1 MTVRTRHL
9 GLLLSAAV
17 ALCPFGAWP
26 QDATVRREEP
36 IRIQVNINLFFPG
49 PTGESD
55 EAAKLRERVRKSVYE
70 MAGTEC
76 TLVEQ
81 VLAKTCR
88 LESVNV
94 NLTRQAGGVEGYT
107 ASGNFAMRVTLK

>member
-1 MTVRTRHL
+1 MTVRARHL
-9 GLLLSAAV
+9 GLFLAAAV
-17 ALCPFGAWP
+17 ALCPLGAWP
-26 QDATVRREEP
+26 QDAAPRREEP
-36 IRIQVNINLFFPG
+36 IRIQVNITLFFPG

-55 EAAKLRERVRKSVYE
+55 EAVKLRERVRKSVYE

-88 LESVNV
+88 LETVNV
-94 NLTRQAGGVEGYT
+94 NIGRQAGQQEGYT
-107 ASGNFAMRVTLK
+107 ATGNFAMRVTLK